1 MITKIYKTAVLPIL
15 LSILTAN
22 HSFASQE
29 LIGQASYDLTF
40 HIPADT
46 KQHITCTTVITF
58 LLTER
63 ADVNLEFQGT
73 LTGTC
78 KVNGRKRD
86 LRQNSNQILL
96 PRKTVRKGVN
106 ELILNYICPEEVFK
120 RHPNYIATR
129 IDANKASMCFPVF
142 NQAGLR
148 ARFTTHIK
156 ANEGW
161 KTMTPHGSSLI
172 PPSLYSMVTGCFEEQ
187 TTNRDG
193 RQMRILYQKQEGVQ
207 QNAINSLFQEA
218 GHAINWIE
226 RYTGIRC
233 PFPEYGIVIMPGYPS
248 IASSQPGVIQLNER
262 YAMLSG
268 KPTANDLKMRKEL
281 ITHETAHLWFGGI
294 VSMTNPVD
302 IWAEEVL
309 ADFLTRRCNMT
320 FRGAPHPIAMMQESL
335 HKSITVHGNAANV
348 KSSIIMEI
356 IEQQIGSRQ
365 LQDGL
370 QMFLSTHYCK
380 DASWEDL
387 LRILDK
393 MSPDAGII
401 QIGRSWIKQTDKPR
415 IHITCKENKLTA
427 TQTDPDGKPTC
438 WPQKF
443 DVYLINDTTPCRT
456 ITIDMRHP
464 TETIEVNEQ
473 PGYIIPNFSGN
484 GYGIFTL
491 DEKYTQLLPQ
501 RLLITR
507 NDLNRYVLLLTLYDN
522 YRIGRLPI
530 NYFSELYRNM
540 TSEQNPLIMET
551 CLDHMYKL
559 IGDAPEANRRPME
572 KCIVE
577 LLRENRSN
585 DCQRAVI
592 RKMAHH
598 ASSYEALDA
607 LYKIWKTHD
616 NPLLDDYDY
625 QEIARRLNSMHKNK

>member
-1 MITKIYKTAVLPIL
+1 MITKIHKIFILPIL
-15 LSILTAN
+15 LTVLTA
-22 HSFASQE
+22 SSSIAARD

-40 HIPADT
+40 RIPSDT
-46 KQHITCTTVITF
+46 RQQVTCTTILTF

-63 ADVNLEFQGT
+63 TDVNLVFQGT
-73 LTGTC
+73 LTGIC
-78 KVNGRKRD
+78 KVNGRKRK
-86 LRQNSNQILL
+86 LAQTSNQIRL
-96 PRKTVRKGVN
+96 PRKMVRKGVN
-106 ELILNYICPEEVFK
+106 ELIISYICPDEVFR

-129 IDANKASMCFPVF
+129 IDADKACMCFPVF
-142 NQAGLR
+142 HQTGLR

-156 ANEGW
+156 ASEGW

-172 PPSLYSMVTGCFEEQ
+172 PPSLYSMVTGNFKEQ
-187 TTNRDG
+187 TTNQNG
-193 RQMRILYQKQEGVQ
+193 RQMRILYQSQESVQ
-207 QNAINSLFQEA
+207 QNAINNLFQEA
-218 GHAINWIE
+218 GHAIDWME

-233 PFPEYGIVIMPGYPS
+233 PFPEYGIVVMPGHPTV
-248 IASSQPGVIQLNER
+248 AASQPGVIQLNER

-268 KPTANDLKMRKEL
+268 RPSANDLKMRKEL

-294 VSMTNPVD
+294 VSMAHPAD

-320 FRGAPHPIAMMQESL
+320 YRGAPHPIAMMQESL
-335 HKSITVHGNAANV
+335 HESTAIHENAANV

-356 IEQQIGSRQ
+356 IEQQIGPRQ

-387 LRILDK
+387 LRILDEI
-393 MSPDAGII
+393 SPDAGVI
-401 QIGRSWIKQTDKPR
+401 QLGQSWAKQSDKPR
-415 IHITCKENKLTA
+415 IHITCKDNKLTA
-427 TQTDPDGKPTC
+427 TQTDPDGKPSC

-456 ITIDMRHP
+456 ITVDMRHP
-464 TETIEVNEQ
+464 TETIEINEQ

-491 DEKYTQLLPQ
+491 DEEYTQLLPQ
-501 RLLITR
+501 RLMITR

-522 YRIGRLPI
+522 YRLGRLPI

-540 TSEQNPLIMET
+540 THEHNSLIMET
-551 CLDHMYKL
+551 CLSHMYKL
-559 IGDAPEANRRPME
+559 IGDAPEANRIPME

-577 LLRENRSN
+577 LLRENRNS
-585 DCQRAVI
+585 DCRRAVI
-592 RKMAHH
+592 RKMAQH
-598 ASSYEALDA
+598 ATSYEALDM
-607 LYKIWKTHD
+607 LYKIWKAHND
-616 NPLLDDYDY
+616 PLLDDYDY
-625 QEIARRLNSMHKNK
+625 QEIALRLNTMRKNK